1 MLNKG
6 SRSVAKELDLIKF
19 IHRQRINTFTS
30 LAILSPKQR
39 FAIDKM
45 STLLIKDESD
55 LDLSTEHDME
65 LDQENVPDPQHLSQL
80 IFKKA

>member
-1 MLNKG
+1 
-6 SRSVAKELDLIKF
+6 
-19 IHRQRINTFTS
+19 
-30 LAILSPKQR
+30 
-39 FAIDKM
+39 M

-65 LDQENVPDPQHLSQL
+65 LDQENVPDPQHLAEL